1 MEDEIQNVLVAEDD
15 KDDFEILAD
24 VIKDR
29 SVKVLVT
36 HAENGDIL
44 MRMIHEKIPDLL
56 FLDVVMPCRDGKAC
70 IKEIRADK
78 KFDGLPVIIYTS
90 VRDMDTVEF
99 CFRNGSNMY
108 VLKPETYSE
117 IVDVV
122 DKIFSVQWKKLQ
134 YYPTRSGFILNPD

>member
-1 MEDEIQNVLVAEDD
+1 MEDEIHDVLVAEDD

-24 VIKDR
+24 VIKDH

-56 FLDVVMPCRDGKAC
+56 FLDLVMPCRDGRTC
-70 IKEIRADK
+70 IQEIRADK

-90 VRDMDTVEF
+90 VRDINAVEF

-122 DKIFSVQWKKLQ
+122 RRILSVQWKKLQ